1 MTKKYHQAGGNIDWT
16 NSTGAL
22 VTSGSFVVIGGLL
35 GIAHDVI
42 ADGDTGAVHIE
53 GVWELPKG
61 ANAIGLGAAVDYDV
75 SAGKIDVLATPAS
88 GDLVGCGVAVAA
100 AGAGDT
106 TVLVKLNAAVASV
119 TA

>member
-16 NSTGAL
+16 NDTGST

-35 GIAHDVI
+35 GIAHDDI
-42 ADGDTGAVHIE
+42 ADGDTGPVHIE
-53 GVWELPKG
+53 GVWDLPKG
-61 ANAIGLGAAVDYDV
+61 ANAISLGAAVDFDV
-75 SAGKIDVLATPAS
+75 SADKIDVIGTPAS

-100 AGAGDT
+100 AGAGDS
-106 TVLVKLNAAVASV
+106 TVLVKINAAVADV